1 VTDDLGYSVQTKEEL
16 VARYIRDAIVAGRL
30 GPGDRIR
37 QQALAQELGM
47 SPTPVREAL
56 RVLVTEGWLA
66 LIPHVGVSVA
76 EHSSDGIEEA
86 YRIRE
91 MLESQLAAEAACRIT
106 PAQMRQIRDLNTVF
120 EQAFK
125 ANDAAAMREA
135 NFQFHRMIWAAAN
148 WPITDGILNAL
159 WARVP
164 WAAMTGIRGR
174 DSRTIKE
181 HKKIIA
187 ALASGDPE
195 RAREVVRAHV
205 LSGRADWEAA
215 TGGSSD
221 AKTRA
226 LEPAVA

>member
-1 VTDDLGYSVQTKEEL
+1 MSEDLAHPIQTKEEF

-30 GPGDRIR
+30 EPGERIR
-37 QQALAQELGM
+37 QQALAKELGM

-76 EHSSDGIEEA
+76 EHSSDGIDEA

-91 MLESQLAAEAACRIT
+91 MLESQLAAEAATRIT
-106 PAQMRQIRDLNTVF
+106 PAQMRQIRDLNSVF
-120 EQAFK
+120 ERAFK
-125 ANDAAAMREA
+125 ENDAAAMREA
-135 NFQFHRMIWAAAN
+135 NFQFHRMIWTAAN
-148 WPITDGILNAL
+148 WPITNGILNAL

-164 WAAMTGIRGR
+164 WASMTGIRGR

-181 HKKIIA
+181 HKKIVA

-205 LSGRADWEAA
+205 RSGRADWEAA
-215 TGGSSD
+215 SRDNSA
-221 AKTRA
+221 AKA
-226 LEPAVA
+226 SELEPAAV